1 MWLDNMFMCVSVHFP
16 PPASPPRGLV
26 KYYCDRICLW
36 EEMTQEASPLRKK
49 KGGQVTLHLQLDGC
63 RATHLAD
70 KSVG

>member
-1 MWLDNMFMCVSVHFP
+1 MGRNDTGGESF
-16 PPASPPRGLV
+16 
-26 KYYCDRICLW
+26 
-36 EEMTQEASPLRKK
+36 EKK